1 MVQIIPDPFGPKS
14 DQNTRNHFGATPRKT
29 LINKPMISPIPFFL
43 LNNKKR
49 KQKEVKPAIDTLSAY
64 TQLPSEE
71 FLKLL
76 AKKLKSC
83 GINETLSYITSWYG
97 FDSLTHK
104 QKADFVRRVE
114 TPEYYTL
121 KARVERIFNKA
132 RKWKK

>member
-1 MVQIIPDPFGPKS
+1 MK
-14 DQNTRNHFGATPRKT
+14 NHSGAVIQKQLTNKT
-29 LINKPMISPIPFFL
+29 MITPIPFFL
-43 LNNKKR
+43 LNNKK
-49 KQKEVKPAIDTLSAY
+49 KNKAEVKPAIDTLSAY
-64 TQLPSEE
+64 SQLAPEE

-76 AKKLKSC
+76 AKKIKSC

-97 FDSLTHK
+97 FDSLTPK
-104 QKADFVRRVE
+104 QKFDFVRRVE